1 MPKQKRRPLPS
12 LLYKSFFKGVGNLWN
27 SLFTIHIESMGD
39 AWTRGTVDTT
49 QENTLAME
57 HVLGFLEE
65 TMEQTWSL

>member
-1 MPKQKRRPLPS
+1 MGDTWTR
-12 LLYKSFFKGVGNLWN
+12 GNCG
-27 SLFTIHIESMGD
+27 TVESMGD